1 MLPPPPEAEL
11 DGEADEK
18 ALEAYMS
25 ASLQWWETSI
35 AEVRARLH
43 ARDDEMRQTYAKRMA
58 RVVTDLR
65 EAIVPGDHVAVC
77 VRTPTKLAPRWK
89 GPWLVLRLV
98 GENCA
103 AAELMKPDG
112 HTCVVALANV
122 KRWRGEVAVA

>member
-43 ARDDEMRQTYAKRMA
+43 ARDDEMRQTYAKRVA

-65 EAIVPGDHVAVC
+65 EPRGGVC
-77 VRTPTKLAPRWK
+77 PDPDQVGTKVE
-89 GPWLVLRLV
+89 GPLV
-98 GENCA
+98 GA
-103 AAELMKPDG
+103 APSG
-112 HTCVVALANV
+112 
-122 KRWRGEVAVA
+122 